1 MARTLPPSDKT
12 VKAPEARGEKRV
24 SVVDR
29 AARILA
35 CFTAATPEWTLPQI
49 SSHLTI
55 PKPTAFRILAT
66 LVRHGLL
73 EYNAAT
79 TSYTLGFAPLRLADA
94 LLDGVDIRNRA
105 LPVMRAMRDAVGETV
120 ILSIRDG
127 EHRINI
133 DSVESAHA
141 IAQTLQ
147 LGIRAPLYAGAASH
161 VFLAAMNDT
170 ELDAYLAR
178 TELVAFSPATLIEPD
193 AIRRRIAQV
202 RNQGFAV
209 SSSEFTD
216 VGTVAIAKAVRDAEG
231 RTVAALH
238 VSGPK
243 GRMTAEL
250 QKACVE
256 ELTKGSRAVTA
267 SFRR

>member
-1 MARTLPPSDKT
+1 MVAALPPSDKAT
-12 VKAPEARGEKRV
+12 TAAGEKRV

-29 AARILA
+29 AARILS

-49 SSHLTI
+49 SSRLQI

-73 EYNAAT
+73 DSNPAT
-79 TSYTLGFAPLRLADA
+79 ASYTLGFAPLRLADA
-94 LLDGVDIRNRA
+94 LLDGLDIRHRA
-105 LPVMRAMRDAVGETV
+105 RPFMRVVLDAVGETV

-127 EHRINI
+127 DHRINI
-133 DSVESAHA
+133 DSAESAHS

-161 VFLAAMNDT
+161 VFLAAMNDA

-178 TELVAFSPATLIEPD
+178 TKLVAFSPATLIQPD
-193 AIRRRIAQV
+193 AIRRRIVQV
-202 RNQGFAV
+202 RTQGFAL
-209 SSSEFTD
+209 SSSEFTAI
-216 VGTVAIAKAVRDAEG
+216 GTVAIAVPVCDADG

-243 GRMTAEL
+243 GRMTADL

-256 ELTKGSRAVTA
+256 ELKNGSANLTTTYR
-267 SFRR
+267 